1 MKVPTTG
8 SEIRQAYLDFF
19 KSKNHKVVPS
29 SSLVPEND
37 PTLLLSN
44 AGMNQFKPYF
54 LGTIPFP
61 HTVPYAASCQKCFR
75 TGDLERVGYTAR
87 HLTFFEM
94 LGNFSFGGYFKKEA
108 IEWGWEFVTEILKI
122 EKSRLWVSVFEKDDE
137 AMELWKKTSGLPQE
151 RIVRMGEDS
160 NFWTMGPTG
169 PCGPCSEIYMD
180 MALEKG
186 ETKNFEADAELG
198 RFLEIWNLV
207 FTQFDKQED
216 GTLKPLPKPNI
227 DTGMGLDRMA
237 SVMQNVSS
245 VFETDIFSSLVAVI
259 AKAGK
264 FSYKVDNSQ
273 TYTSLKVIS
282 DHLRASTFLIADG
295 VLPSN
300 EGRGYVLRRILRRAI
315 RHGKL

>member
-1 MKVPTTG
+1 MKVHTPV

-19 KSKNHKVVPS
+19 KSKEHKVVPS
-29 SSLVPEND
+29 SSLVPQND

-61 HTVPYAASCQKCFR
+61 YTVPYAASCQKCFR

-87 HLTFFEM
+87 HHTFFEM

-108 IEWGWEFVTEILKI
+108 IEWGWEFVTQVLKI
-122 EKSRLWVSVFEKDDE
+122 DKSRLWVSVFEKDDE
-137 AMELWKKTSGLPQE
+137 AIELWKKTAGLPIE

-169 PCGPCSEIYMD
+169 PCGPCSEIYVD
-180 MALEKG
+180 LTPEIG
-186 ETKNFEADAELG
+186 PTKDFEADAESG

-207 FTQFDKQED
+207 FTQYDRQED

-227 DTGMGLDRMA
+227 DTGMGLERVA
-237 SVMQNVSS
+237 SVMQKVPSN
-245 VFETDIFSSLVAVI
+245 FETDLLSPLMKAIARAGNLV
-259 AKAGK
+259 
-264 FSYKVDNSQ
+264 FQVDGSQ

-282 DHLRASTFLIADG
+282 DHLRATTFLIADG

-300 EGRGYVLRRILRRAI
+300 EGRGYVLRRILR
-315 RHGKL
+315 

>member
-1 MKVPTTG
+1 MGVPTTV

-37 PTLLLSN
+37 PSLLLSN

-61 HTVPYAASCQKCFR
+61 HSVPYATSCQKCFR

-122 EKSRLWVSVFEKDDE
+122 EKSRLWVSVFEKYDE

-169 PCGPCSEIYMD
+169 PCGPCSEIYVD

-186 ETKNFEADAELG
+186 ETKNFEADVSRNFDYSASLTLTQAEAQLNETIIKNMVD
-198 RFLEIWNLV
+198 EIFN
-207 FTQFDKQED
+207 
-216 GTLKPLPKPNI
+216 
-227 DTGMGLDRMA
+227 R
-237 SVMQNVSS
+237 
-245 VFETDIFSSLVAVI
+245 IFS
-259 AKAGK
+259 
-264 FSYKVDNSQ
+264 NW
-273 TYTSLKVIS
+273 
-282 DHLRASTFLIADG
+282 
-295 VLPSN
+295 
-300 EGRGYVLRRILRRAI
+300 
-315 RHGKL
+315 